1 MITRILPACVL
12 LFLAGCAS
20 FGDTQDGPFECG
32 MPHCSLTRVE
42 GVGVVQEGGERFLV
56 HDASAMRVAVST
68 IAGTPET
75 ATADVDALLDEWRA
89 RLSPVATW
97 SQAPQA
103 APGFVVRGVSG
114 DLRPPPGVFF
124 DPDPDKVWL
133 GTYLNP
139 NTGSVL
145 VLRAE
150 APASEWGTGWAVFE
164 PLVTRV
170 ALGAEF

>member
-1 MITRILPACVL
+1 MITRTLTAWVL
-12 LFLAGCAS
+12 LLLAGCA
-20 FGDTQDGPFECG
+20 GLGEGADGPFECG

-42 GVGVVQEGGERFLV
+42 GVRILEEAGERFLV
-56 HDASAMRVAVST
+56 HEASAMRVAVAT
-68 IAGTPET
+68 RPGTPDTGT
-75 ATADVDALLDEWRA
+75 ANVDSILEEWRS

-103 APGFVVRGVSG
+103 APGFVVRGLSG

-150 APASEWGTGWAVFE
+150 APASDWGAGWDVFE